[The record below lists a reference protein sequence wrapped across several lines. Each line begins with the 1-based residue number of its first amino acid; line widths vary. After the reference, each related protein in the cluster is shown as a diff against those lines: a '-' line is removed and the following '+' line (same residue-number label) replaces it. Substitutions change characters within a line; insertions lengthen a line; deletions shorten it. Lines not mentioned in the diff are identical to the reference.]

1 MLRAML
7 TVGVLA
13 ACAALAQ
20 APPAMAQPQDPPSD
34 APAPRK
40 ALTEWGTVPVLTQD
54 DRLIRCGETIGDAAC
69 AWKRLRGGSFD
80 DPAPFDVDS
89 FFDMAR
95 RRGE

>member
-34 APAPRK
+34 APAP
-40 ALTEWGTVPVLTQD
+40 VLTQD
-54 DRLIRCGETIGDAAC
+54 DRLIRCGETIGAAAC